1 MGDDQPGVGTIG
13 RNRSGSMP
21 PKSAPVSAAIGV
33 WLGIVLEDDGN
44 APYQTPISS
53 ASCAVSVFVVPTDE
67 NLMIARHMRSVLERR
82 FSSVKQAKAAETL
95 RPFAH
100 FWPRSQLALRP

>member
-33 WLGIVLEDDGN
+33 GSGSFLKTTVMPWH
-44 APYQTPISS
+44 QTPISS

>member
-1 MGDDQPGVGTIG
+1 
-13 RNRSGSMP
+13 
-21 PKSAPVSAAIGV
+21 
-33 WLGIVLEDDGN
+33 
-44 APYQTPISS
+44 
-53 ASCAVSVFVVPTDE
+53 
-67 NLMIARHMRSVLERR
+67 VLERR